1 MLTRNIG
8 DLSIL
13 FSVYETALGKQRLA
27 IRRMELDIS
36 MIISLTISLLFA
48 SMRIR
53 APVTVTASAAIPF
66 NISMIVPFPPC
77 PLFVILSAP
86 SDNQVHTFVAKR
98 EVTDGDVSHRSLD

>member
-36 MIISLTISLLFA
+36 MIIPLTISLLFA

-53 APVTVTASAAIPF
+53 ASVTASAAIPF

-98 EVTDGDVSHRSLD
+98 EVTDGYVSHRSLD

>member
-27 IRRMELDIS
+27 IRRMELGIS

-53 APVTVTASAAIPF
+53 ASVTASAAIPF

-86 SDNQVHTFVAKR
+86 SDSQVHTFVAKR

>member
-1 MLTRNIG
+1 MITRNIG

-53 APVTVTASAAIPF
+53 ASVTASAAIPF
-66 NISMIVPFPPC
+66 NISMIVPFLPC

-98 EVTDGDVSHRSLD
+98 EVTDGYVSHRSLD